1 MINFSKKEN
10 FFCLE
15 TDLLINEDIEN
26 VFKFFETPKN
36 LNLITPDWLNF
47 KIVPPIPL
55 KTYENQ
61 EIEYKLTLHKIRF
74 KWKSRIINYKKNIS
88 FCDKQIKG
96 PYLFWEHYHLFSR
109 RNKQTLMKDIV
120 NYKVLFGSLTNNLL
134 VKRDLQKIFEFRRKK
149 IEEIFK
155 K

>member
-1 MINFSKKEN
+1 MVIFSKEKS
-10 FFCLE
+10 FFQLSVE
-15 TDLLINEDIEN
+15 QKVPEDIST
-26 VFKFFETPKN
+26 VFNFFETPKN

-61 EIEYKLTLHKIRF
+61 EIEYKLNLHKIRF

-96 PYLFWEHYHLFSR
+96 PYLFWEHYHLFSET
-109 RNKQTLMKDIV
+109 NKQTLMKDIV

>member
-1 MINFSKKEN
+1 MKNNSI
-10 FFCLE
+10 FFR
-15 TDLLINEDIEN
+15 LIEQNE
-26 VFKFFETPKN
+26 
-36 LNLITPDWLNF
+36 
-47 KIVPPIPL
+47 
-55 KTYENQ
+55 Y
-61 EIEYKLTLHKIRF
+61 
-74 KWKSRIINYKKNIS
+74 

-155 K
+155 KQSQYNSTCFIIEVELFIPEQLSGRAADC

>member
-74 KWKSRIINYKKNIS
+74 KWKSRIIN
-88 FCDKQIKG
+88 
-96 PYLFWEHYHLFSR
+96 
-109 RNKQTLMKDIV
+109 
-120 NYKVLFGSLTNNLL
+120 
-134 VKRDLQKIFEFRRKK
+134 
-149 IEEIFK
+149 
-155 K
+155 